1 MNKSKQVKPTGSATQ
16 KGGGSDWSESFYSYF
31 MSPAELSRYT
41 LLYIDQA
48 PMFHPLQFG
57 TVFPTGTTGIIPTG
71 VYLANQPQ
79 RVASDNYAD
88 AMCKKVLGSQC
99 VKGNP
104 TAQIAPQSIGRS
116 ATQAG
121 QVMPVATVGD
131 ELPPTGDVFAGTT
144 GTNNLPPQPPVPQG
158 IVDMVGTGSG
168 ANLPNLKTGKQQQ
181 GGAYDYSFF
190 HPASYPSIPLSPEY
204 IGVTCGAQGSDPGIA
219 RLPFGANA
227 LGLERCQVHYS
238 STNSYGKGCE
248 VCANGAKPSIW
259 NVPSQDLPIQTG
271 GACSTFGGSCSP
283 CNRTPDYTP
292 GQDCADLYNQLLA
305 LDPDRLMRLCR
316 DNYVTIYHMDKETG
330 RLTPDP
336 KPKLCRRLCRKWK
349 RQGML
354 H

>member
-1 MNKSKQVKPTGSATQ
+1 MNKSKQIKSPNQ
-16 KGGGSDWSESFYSYF
+16 QGGGSDWSDSFYSYF

-57 TVFPTGTTGIIPTG
+57 TVFPTGTTGITPTG

-79 RVASDNYAD
+79 RVTSDNYAS
-88 AMCKKVLGSQC
+88 AMCKNVLGSKC
-99 VKGNP
+99 VQGNP
-104 TAQIAPQSIGRS
+104 LA
-116 ATQAG
+116 QAG

-131 ELPPTGDVFAGTT
+131 DITIKNESS
-144 GTNNLPPQPPVPQG
+144 NLGPEPPVPQG
-158 IVDMVGTGSG
+158 IVDMAGGH
-168 ANLPNLKTGKQQQ
+168 KQQR
-181 GGAYDYSFF
+181 GGAYDYSFANL
-190 HPASYPSIPLSPEY
+190 ASYPSKPLSPEY
-204 IGVTCGAQGSDPGIA
+204 IGVTCGAQGSDPGVA
-219 RLPFGANA
+219 RLPFGATA

-248 VCANGAKPSIW
+248 ACANGAKPSIW
-259 NVPSQDLPIQTG
+259 NVAAQTG
-271 GACSTFGGSCSP
+271 GSCSTFGGSCSP
-283 CNRTPDYTP
+283 CNRVPDYTP

-349 RQGML
+349 KQGML
-354 H
+354 Y